1 MKFMTK
7 QRYCTPVLVECRG
20 IVVERGFAGS
30 NMESVD
36 DESPAIEW

>member
-1 MKFMTK
+1 MKFGDK
-7 QRYCTPVLVECRG
+7 QRYCRPILVECRD

-30 NMESVD
+30 NMESID